1 MEHQVGDILWNR
13 LIAPGYW
20 QMGIH
25 APSGFGAA
33 LPGQFV
39 MVGQIGGGYSPL
51 LRRPF
56 SIHRLIEDDGSVVG
70 IEILYRVV
78 GQGTRLLAE
87 LKAGD
92 VIDILGPLGRGFRI
106 PKTTQRIYVAAG
118 GIGVAPLVFLMDR
131 LKEAMNLAH
140 SRVFLGGRSRV
151 DLLCRNAFEA
161 LGVPVVL
168 TTDDG
173 SEGDQCLLTHPL
185 EEAVRQRPPD
195 LIAACGPPGMI
206 SCVGGIA
213 SRFSVP
219 CQVSLE
225 AAMACGL
232 GACLGCAVKPAG
244 NGEAYLHVC
253 KDGPV
258 FDIDTIDL
266 G

>member
-1 MEHQVGDILWNR
+1 
-13 LIAPGYW
+13 
-20 QMGIH
+20 
-25 APSGFGAA
+25 
-33 LPGQFV
+33 
-39 MVGQIGGGYSPL
+39 
-51 LRRPF
+51 
-56 SIHRLIEDDGSVVG
+56 LIEDAGSVVG

-78 GQGTRLLAE
+78 GQGTRLLSA

-92 VIDILGPLGRGFRI
+92 AVDLLGPLGRGFRI
-106 PKTTQRIYVAAG
+106 PKTIRRIYVAAG

-131 LKEAMNLAH
+131 LKEVIDLAD
-140 SRVFLGGRSRV
+140 SRVFLGGRSRS
-151 DLLCRNAFEA
+151 DLLCRNAFEST
-161 LGVPVVL
+161 GVRVVP

-206 SCVGGIA
+206 ACVGGIA
-213 SRFSVP
+213 SRFGIP

-225 AAMACGL
+225 ATMACGL

-244 NGEAYLHVC
+244 NEESYLHVC

-258 FDIDTIDL
+258 FDIDAIDL